1 VKHKQKK
8 INLILCFI
16 VQSLASSKRPII
28 ILGSGALQ
36 RKDAASIFSLASK
49 IAHDTR
55 LKTGCADD
63 WRVFNVLHRWA
74 AQVAALDLGYKAGV
88 STIREQ
94 KPKVLYILDADE
106 GALAR
111 SDLDKNAF
119 VIYQGHH
126 GDRGAEMADVIL
138 PGAAYTEKTA
148 TYINTEGR
156 AQQTRIAVS
165 PPVNARED
173 WKIIRALSEVISFS
187 VTKMSSQ
194 ACTR

>member
-1 VKHKQKK
+1 M
-8 INLILCFI
+8 
-16 VQSLASSKRPII
+16 
-28 ILGSGALQ
+28 
-36 RKDAASIFSLASK
+36 
-49 IAHDTR
+49 
-55 LKTGCADD
+55 
-63 WRVFNVLHRWA
+63 
-74 AQVAALDLGYKAGV
+74 AALDLGYKAGV

>member
-1 VKHKQKK
+1 M
-8 INLILCFI
+8 
-16 VQSLASSKRPII
+16 
-28 ILGSGALQ
+28 Q
-36 RKDAASIFSLASK
+36 RKDSASIFGIVSV

-55 LKTGCADD
+55 LKSGCADD
-63 WRVFNVLHRWA
+63 WRVFNVLHRYA

-88 STIREQ
+88 SAIRDQ
-94 KPKVLYILDADE
+94 KPKFLYILDADE
-106 GALAR
+106 GALTR
-111 SDLDKNAF
+111 SDLDKDAF

-156 AQQTRIAVS
+156 AQQTKMAVS

-173 WKIIRALSEVISFS
+173 WKIIRALSEVSWS
-187 VTKMSSQ
+187 ENSHS
-194 ACTR
+194 